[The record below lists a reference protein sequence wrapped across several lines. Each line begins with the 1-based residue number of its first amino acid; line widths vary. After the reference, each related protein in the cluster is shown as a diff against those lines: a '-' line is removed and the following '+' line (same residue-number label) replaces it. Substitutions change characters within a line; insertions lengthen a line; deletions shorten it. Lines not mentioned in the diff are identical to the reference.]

1 MWAGTIV
8 IRKAVTQ
15 AEARQAGAARLPFAT
30 GIIIC
35 NGREVLRLMEA
46 GDFAE
51 YPVRPDLVRFVSVL
65 PRMPRFAPPVPFDLP
80 AGEKRWLVKVV
91 GRHGR
96 FVLGLYRREM
106 KAIQALGGLDRALG
120 AQATTR
126 NWNTMMA
133 IARVLGW
140 RGGGK

>member
-1 MWAGTIV
+1 
-8 IRKAVTQ
+8 
-15 AEARQAGAARLPFAT
+15 
-30 GIIIC
+30 
-35 NGREVLRLMEA
+35 
-46 GDFAE
+46 
-51 YPVRPDLVRFVSVL
+51 
-65 PRMPRFAPPVPFDLP
+65 
-80 AGEKRWLVKVV
+80 
-91 GRHGR
+91 
-96 FVLGLYRREM
+96 M